1 MAKLSDHFSGVSAKR
16 LSAVE
21 TRPTRSNQHEFN
33 GIHAMKA
40 FLGEERLEDL
50 PAQFIFIGDDDDD
63 RLSVDSSVT
72 WYDSRENH
80 PFRSEFRLYFK
91 SNEVMDLADEGDV
104 LIAALSRAEE
114 MTLLVVS
121 RNSESVN
128 DILWLFGITEFS
140 GSGFTVFSA
149 TEVPNTSNTVFNFI
163 AEEIGLPIEE
173 EPEDTWLD
181 LILERFGPVFPK
193 TRELSALA
201 LETLQGDMS
210 PTEDPDHAL
219 LSLLDREEA
228 MFRQLE
234 RHIVSK
240 QLFQRAPTWAED
252 VDSFIKFSL
261 GVHNRRKSRAGHSL
275 ENHLEWIF
283 SENELQF
290 ERGAHT
296 EGRSKPDFLFPG
308 SRQYH
313 QESWPSDKLAMLG
326 VKTSCKDRWRQVLN
340 EAHRI
345 PDKHLL
351 TIQPGISQHQ
361 TDEMA
366 DASLTL
372 VIPRAI
378 QGSFTDRQRDNLLD
392 LTGFISMVS
401 NKLVV
406 EGNG

>member
-21 TRPTRSNQHEFN
+21 TRPTSSNQHEFN
-33 GIHAMKA
+33 GSHALKEI
-40 FLGEERLEDL
+40 LGEARRKQQ
-50 PAQFIFIGDDDDD
+50 PAQFIYIGEDDD
-63 RLSVDSSVT
+63 RLSIVSEVT
-72 WYDSRENH
+72 WYDSREKH
-80 PFRSEFRLYFK
+80 PSRSEFRLYFK

-104 LIAALSRAEE
+104 LIAALSKDDD
-114 MTLLVVS
+114 MTLLVINQ
-121 RNSESVN
+121 NSDSLN
-128 DILWLFGITEFS
+128 DILWLFGINKFS
-140 GSGFTVFSA
+140 RSGFTIFSA
-149 TEVPNTSNTVFNFI
+149 DKVPQTSDAVFHFI
-163 AEEIGLPIEE
+163 AEEVGLSIEE
-173 EPEDTWLD
+173 ESDDTWLD
-181 LILERFGPVFPK
+181 LILDRFGPFFPK
-193 TRELSALA
+193 TRELSALS
-201 LETLQGDMS
+201 LETLLKDIS
-210 PTEDPDHAL
+210 PKEDPDHAL

-240 QLFQRAPTWAED
+240 ELTERAPTWSED
-252 VDSFIKFSL
+252 VDSFISFSL

-283 SENELQF
+283 AENELQF

-351 TIQPGISQHQ
+351 TIQPGISEHQ

-366 DASLTL
+366 SASLTL

-378 QGSFTDRQRDNLLD
+378 QGSFVDRQRANLLD
-392 LTGFISMVS
+392 LSGFISLVS
-401 NKLVV
+401 EKLAV
-406 EGNG
+406 